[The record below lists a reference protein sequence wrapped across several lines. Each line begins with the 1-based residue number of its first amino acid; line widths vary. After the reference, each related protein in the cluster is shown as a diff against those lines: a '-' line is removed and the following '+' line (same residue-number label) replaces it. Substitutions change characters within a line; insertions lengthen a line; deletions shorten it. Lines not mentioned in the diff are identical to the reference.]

1 MGFHAD
7 IRAAA
12 VAFLTDYA
20 DEVGVKMQVYPARP
34 KSINPPTGFVDAI
47 SEDLD
52 HTTLLTARVPRA
64 EIIVLFGTYDY
75 ADTAAQKDGFVDG
88 LIDWAESR
96 FHQAGTN
103 TMCAIDATEDLP
115 EFIPTWLPPDVQR
128 TYYGTRL
135 TLGGFKRG
143 T

>member
-1 MGFHAD
+1 MGFQAE

-12 VAFLTDYA
+12 VDFLEDYA
-20 DEVGVKMQVYPARP
+20 SNAGVKMQVYPARP

-52 HTTLLTARVPRA
+52 HTTRLTARLPRA
-64 EIIVLFGTYDY
+64 EVIVLFGTYDY

-96 FHQAGTN
+96 YHQAAAN

-115 EFIPTWLPPDVQR
+115 EFVPTWLPPDNQR
-128 TYYGTRL
+128 TYYGTRI
-135 TLGGFKRG
+135 TLGGFRRG